1 MNRAA
6 TTAALLALA
15 ALSTVPTARAHGG
28 GVGVPGWAVLIASV
42 LGLWCVI
49 GGGVV
54 IADRLLNRVFGAR

>member
-6 TTAALLALA
+6 TTAALA
-15 ALSTVPTARAHGG
+15 ALLAMPTARAHGG

-49 GGGVV
+49 GGSVV
-54 IADRLLNRVFGAR
+54 VADRLLRRVLGDR